1 MQMTT
6 SLNVAKAAA
15 GLHLV
20 AGNFWDVF
28 GGHAEM
34 GDPPIDRTAVN
45 VEAASLHATARYS
58 LDVKEVSHRWEI
70 HRSMGRRY
78 LPIFR

>member
-1 MQMTT
+1 
-6 SLNVAKAAA
+6 
-15 GLHLV
+15 
-20 AGNFWDVF
+20 
-28 GGHAEM
+28 M
-34 GDPPIDRTAVN
+34 GDPPIDGTAVN
-45 VEAASLHATARYS
+45 AEAASLHATTRYS